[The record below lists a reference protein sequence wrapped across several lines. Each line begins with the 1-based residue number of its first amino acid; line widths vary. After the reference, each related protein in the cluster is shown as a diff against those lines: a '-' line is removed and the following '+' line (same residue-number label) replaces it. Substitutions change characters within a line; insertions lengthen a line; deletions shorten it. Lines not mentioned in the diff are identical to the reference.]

1 MNALIETLKE
11 SGQDYE
17 FYPTTPEMLDVII
30 KRIFEKSENYE
41 EWDCWS
47 RTMYKGKRTLF
58 EQVEKRYLDLVDILD
73 IGAGDGA
80 FKKAFKKGAMEA
92 QKKYNREFSA
102 RFYAIEKSRILLE
115 RLMDAGYSIVGTDF
129 DESTL
134 VSKSAD
140 IVFCNPPY
148 SVYEN
153 WTCRIISEIQAD
165 YIFLIIPER
174 WKENKRIT
182 KLMKETRADVEI
194 LWKGDFLEGERAA
207 RAKVEILL
215 IKRRLHTDELF
226 DRWFE
231 ETFQPAQE
239 VKEESSEEKSERLGQ
254 EMVQAE
260 SQIDYLVN
268 SYNGEL
274 EKLVQNY
281 RAICSLDSALLK
293 EIGLKKEAIKGS
305 FLEKINGLKKTY
317 WNTVFAKLAPVTDRL
332 TYKTRDKMRERFTA
346 KQSVDFTAGNIYAL
360 LIYVCRKA
368 SDYYDEQIT
377 EFYKDL
383 TEEENVKPYK
393 SNQRV
398 FGKEE
403 HRWDHYRVYHYFDE
417 GKLDPYMLD
426 YRIVTRHS
434 VFSGDKEEI
443 IAKHQIHNLKAVAT
457 TMGFS
462 IGVLSPTNRYGQKGY
477 LYDGSDHVFCEFR
490 IYKNGNTHLKLCREF
505 VTALNVYVGRKFGWI
520 KDKSDIVREFEPDQ
534 VPVAEKYF
542 NFTPAI
548 TVNDT
553 KLLN

>member
-1 MNALIETLKE
+1 MSALIETLKE

-17 FYPTTPEMLDVII
+17 FYPTTPEMLDVVIE
-30 KRIFEKSENYE
+30 RIFAKTHPYE
-41 EWDCWS
+41 FWDSWT
-47 RTMYKGKRTLF
+47 RQILKGKRTLY
-58 EQVEKRYLDLVDILD
+58 EELQAHYNDPVDILD
-73 IGAGDGA
+73 IGAGAGA
-80 FKKAFKKGAMEA
+80 FKKAFDRHVKGMESESRRWNF
-92 QKKYNREFSA
+92 YN
-102 RFYAIEKSRILLE
+102 FYAIEKSRILLE

-194 LWKGDFLEGERAA
+194 LWKGDFLDAERAA

-239 VKEESSEEKSERLGQ
+239 VKEESSEEKSERLGN

-260 SQIDYLVN
+260 NQIDYLVN

-274 EKLVQNY
+274 ERLIQNY
-281 RAICSLDSALLK
+281 RAICSLDSTLLK
-293 EIGLKKEAIKGS
+293 EIGLKKDAIKKS

-368 SDYYDEQIT
+368 SGYYDEQIT
-377 EFYKDL
+377 DFYLSISD
-383 TEEENVKPYK
+383 EENVKPYK

-398 FGKEE
+398 FDKEQ
-403 HRWDHYRVYHYFDE
+403 HRWHYRWNEPEKF
-417 GKLDPYMLD
+417 DPYMLD

-434 VFSGDKEEI
+434 VLSKMEEI
-443 IAKHQIHNLKAVAT
+443 TEKRQIHNLKAIAN
-457 TMGFS
+457 TMGFT
-462 IGVLSPTNRYGQKGY
+462 IGDFTPTYRYGQKG
-477 LYDGSDHVFCEFR
+477 LIYDGNEKVFCEFR

-534 VPVAEKYF
+534 VPVAEQYF

-553 KLLN
+553 KLLQ

>member
-11 SGQDYE
+11 AGQDYE
-17 FYPTTPEMLDVII
+17 FYPTTPEMLDVIV

-41 EWDCWS
+41 EWDHWS
-47 RTMYKGKRTLF
+47 QKMWTGKRTLF
-58 EQVEKRYLDLVDILD
+58 EQIQRYFNNAIDILD
-73 IGAGDGA
+73 IGAGAGA
-80 FKKAFKKGAMEA
+80 FKKAFD
-92 QKKYNREFSA
+92 KYVEGIESESRRWNFYN
-102 RFYAIEKSRILLE
+102 FYAIEKSRILLE

-174 WKENKRIT
+174 WKENKRIA
-182 KLMKETRADVEI
+182 KLLKETRAKVEI
-194 LWKGDFLEGERAA
+194 LWKGDFLDGERAA

-226 DRWFE
+226 DRWFD

-239 VKEESSEEKSERLGQ
+239 VKEESSEEKSERLGN
-254 EMVQAE
+254 EMIQAE
-260 SQIDYLVN
+260 NQIDYLVN

-274 EKLVQNY
+274 ERLIQNY

-293 EIGLKKEAIKGS
+293 EIGLKKESIQKS

-317 WNTVFAKLAPVTDRL
+317 WNTVFTKLAPVTDRL

-377 EFYKDL
+377 DFYLGISD
-383 TEEENVKPYK
+383 EENVKPYK

-398 FGKEE
+398 FDKEQ
-403 HRWDHYRVYHYFDE
+403 HRWHYRWNEPENF
-417 GKLDPYMLD
+417 DPYMLD
-426 YRIVTRHS
+426 YRIVTQSS
-434 VFSGDKEEI
+434 VVSKMEQIKE
-443 IAKHQIHNLKAVAT
+443 KRQIHNLKAVAN
-457 TMGFS
+457 TMGFT
-462 IGVLSPTNRYGQKGY
+462 IGDFTPTYRYGQKG
-477 LYDGSDHVFCEFR
+477 LIYDGNGKVFCEFR

-505 VTALNVYVGRKFGWI
+505 VTALNVYIGRKFGWL

-534 VPVAEKYF
+534 VPVAEQYF

-548 TVNDT
+548 TVSDT
-553 KLLN
+553 KLLQ

>member
-1 MNALIETLKE
+1 MNALVESLKSAGE
-11 SGQDYE
+11 DFE
-17 FYPTTPEMLDVII
+17 FYPTTPEMIRVICD
-30 KRIFEKSENYE
+30 RIFKKESETCYSHWYFDTKTYTATIYHKLYTGSN
-41 EWDCWS
+41 S
-47 RTMYKGKRTLF
+47 
-58 EQVEKRYLDLVDILD
+58 VDILD
-73 IGAGDGA
+73 IGAGSGN
-80 FKKAFKKGAMEA
+80 FKKEV
-92 QKKYNREFSA
+92 KKYVKGLLDDERE
-102 RFYAIEKSRILLE
+102 RYRYEYLHFYAIEKSRILLE
-115 RLMDAGYSIVGTDF
+115 KLMDDGYSIVGTDF

-153 WTCRIISEIQAD
+153 WTCRIIQEIGAD

-182 KLMKETRADVEI
+182 KTIKAANAKVEI
-194 LWKGDFLEGERAA
+194 LWTGDFLDAERAA
-207 RAKVEILL
+207 RAKVNVLL
-215 IKRRLHTDELF
+215 IKCDKRRESPF
-226 DRWFE
+226 DRWFD
-231 ETFQPAQE
+231 ETFQPAKE
-239 VKEESSEEKSERLGQ
+239 FKEESSEEKQERLGQ

-274 EKLVQNY
+274 ERLIQNY
-281 RAICSLDSALLK
+281 RAICSLDSTLLK
-293 EIGLKKEAIKGS
+293 EIGLKKDAIKKS

-368 SDYYDEQIT
+368 SNYYDEQIT
-377 EFYKDL
+377 DFYLNISD
-383 TEEENVKPYK
+383 EENVKPYK

-398 FGKEE
+398 FDKEQ
-403 HRWDHYRVYHYFDE
+403 HRWHCRWNEPEKF
-417 GKLDPYMLD
+417 DPYMLD
-426 YRIVTRHS
+426 YRIVTRHD
-434 VFSGDKEEI
+434 VFNDGQCVLERSQIKDLSA
-443 IAKHQIHNLKAVAT
+443 IAR
-457 TMGFS
+457 TMGFT
-462 IGVLSPTNRYGQKGY
+462 IGNFKQTHYYGDKGIV
-477 LYDGSDHVFCEFR
+477 YDGSGHVFCEFR

-505 VTALNVYVGRKFGWI
+505 VTALNVYVGRKFGWL

-553 KLLN
+553 KLLQ

>member
-1 MNALIETLKE
+1 MNTLIETLKSTGE
-11 SGQDYE
+11 DYE
-17 FYPTTPEMLDVII
+17 YYPTTPEMLDVII

-41 EWDCWS
+41 EWDHWS
-47 RTMYKGKRTLF
+47 QKMWTGKRTLF
-58 EQVEKRYLDLVDILD
+58 EQIQRYFNNAIDILD
-73 IGAGDGA
+73 IGAGAGA
-80 FKKAFKKGAMEA
+80 FKKAFD
-92 QKKYNREFSA
+92 KYVEGIESESRRWNFYN
-102 RFYAIEKSRILLE
+102 FYAIEKSRILLE
-115 RLMDAGYSIVGTDF
+115 KLMDAGYSIVGTDF

-153 WTCRIISEIQAD
+153 WTCRIIQEIGAD
-165 YIFLIIPER
+165 YIFLVIPER

-182 KLMKETRADVEI
+182 KTIKSANAKVEI
-194 LWKGDFLEGERAA
+194 LWTGDFLDAERAA
-207 RAKVEILL
+207 RAKVNVLL
-215 IKRRLHTDELF
+215 IKCDKRRESPF
-226 DRWFE
+226 DRWFD

-274 EKLVQNY
+274 EKLIQNY
-281 RAICSLDSALLK
+281 RAICSLDSTLLK

-383 TEEENVKPYK
+383 TDEENVKPYK

-434 VFSGDKEEI
+434 VFSGYKEEI
-443 IAKHQIHNLKAVAT
+443 TAKHQIHDLKAVAT

-477 LYDGSDHVFCEFR
+477 IYDGSDHVFCEFR

-534 VPVAEKYF
+534 VPVAEQYF

-548 TVNDT
+548 TVSNM
-553 KLLN
+553 KLLQ

>member
-1 MNALIETLKE
+1 MNTLIETLKE

-30 KRIFEKSENYE
+30 KRIFEKSEHYE
-41 EWDCWS
+41 EWDHWS
-47 RTMYKGKRTLF
+47 QKMWTGKRTLF
-58 EQVEKRYLDLVDILD
+58 EQIQRYFNNAIDILD
-73 IGAGDGA
+73 IGAGAGA
-80 FKKAFKKGAMEA
+80 FKRAFD
-92 QKKYNREFSA
+92 KYVEGIESKSRRWNFYN
-102 RFYAIEKSRILLE
+102 FYAIEKSRILLE
-115 RLMDAGYSIVGTDF
+115 KLMDAGYSIVGTDF

-174 WKENKRIT
+174 WKGNKRIT
-182 KLMKETRADVEI
+182 KLLKETRADVEI
-194 LWKGDFLEGERAA
+194 LWKGDFLDAERAA

-226 DRWFE
+226 DRWFD

-239 VKEESSEEKSERLGQ
+239 VKEESSEEKSERLGN

-260 SQIDYLVN
+260 NQIDYLVN

-274 EKLVQNY
+274 ERLIQNY
-281 RAICSLDSALLK
+281 RAICSLDSTLLK
-293 EIGLKKEAIKGS
+293 EIGLKKDAIKGS

-377 EFYKDL
+377 EFFKDL
-383 TEEENVKPYK
+383 TDEENVKPYK

-403 HRWDHYRVYHYFDE
+403 HRWDHYRVYHYFDD
-417 GKLDPYMLD
+417 GNLDPYMLD
-426 YRIVTRHS
+426 YRIVTRNS
-434 VFSGDKEEI
+434 VVSKMEQITE
-443 IAKHQIHNLKAVAT
+443 KRQIHNLKAVAN
-457 TMGFS
+457 TMGFT
-462 IGVLSPTNRYGQKGY
+462 IGEFTPTRWYGEKGII
-477 LYDGSDHVFCEFR
+477 YDGKGKVFCEFR

-505 VTALNVYVGRKFGWI
+505 VTALNVYIGRKFGWL

-534 VPVAEKYF
+534 VPVAEQYF

-548 TVNDT
+548 TVSDT